1 MPRANFE
8 RWAISDDYSTLRE
21 HVKRGARLA
30 GLSGERLEDLALA
43 VHEAV
48 VNVIEHGGGRG
59 ELTMWCDGTDLV
71 IEVSDEKGELTA
83 AHLRAGP
90 PPPPSKGGGRGL
102 WLIHQICDEVVIS
115 RRVGRSTVRM
125 RTRMGMA

>member
-1 MPRANFE
+1 MARANFE
-8 RWAISDDYSTLRE
+8 RWPISDDFSTLRE
-21 HVKRGARLA
+21 HVKRAARLA

-59 ELTMWCDGTDLV
+59 ELTMWHDGAHLV

-83 AHLRAGP
+83 AHVRAEP

-115 RRVGRSTVRM
+115 RGAGRSTVSM
-125 RTRMGMA
+125 RTRVGIA

>member
-8 RWAISDDYSTLRE
+8 RWAISDDYNTLRGR
-21 HVKRGARLA
+21 VMRGARLA
-30 GLSGERLEDLALA
+30 GLSDERVEDLALA

-48 VNVIEHGGGRG
+48 VNVVEHGGGRG
-59 ELTMWCDGTDLV
+59 ELTMWQDGTDLV
-71 IEVSDEKGELTA
+71 IEVSDEKGELTT
-83 AHLRAGP
+83 AHVRAEP

-115 RRVGRSTVRM
+115 RRAGRSTVRM
-125 RTRMGMA
+125 RARTRVV